1 MQIVRHTILTIVLT
15 VIAIALLILFLL
27 AFKESAVIKQ
37 MQNRQILLSRQIKE
51 LRIEQSYK

>member
-15 VIAIALLILFLL
+15 VIVIALLILFLL

-51 LRIEQSYK
+51 LRIEQLYN